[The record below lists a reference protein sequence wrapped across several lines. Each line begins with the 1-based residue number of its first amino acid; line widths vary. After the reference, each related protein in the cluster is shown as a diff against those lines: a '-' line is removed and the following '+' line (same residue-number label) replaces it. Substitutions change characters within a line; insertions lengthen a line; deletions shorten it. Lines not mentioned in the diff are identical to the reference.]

1 MGHSRRVEKETQR
14 QKMKHRLLFR
24 NKKGNLRKRRMTE
37 RLKQIN
43 GKFGKFR
50 LEFGTN
56 FWQEGWMGLRQSS
69 VRREK
74 AATVTVF
81 AFWTSNIP

>member
-1 MGHSRRVEKETQR
+1 
-14 QKMKHRLLFR
+14 
-24 NKKGNLRKRRMTE
+24 MTE